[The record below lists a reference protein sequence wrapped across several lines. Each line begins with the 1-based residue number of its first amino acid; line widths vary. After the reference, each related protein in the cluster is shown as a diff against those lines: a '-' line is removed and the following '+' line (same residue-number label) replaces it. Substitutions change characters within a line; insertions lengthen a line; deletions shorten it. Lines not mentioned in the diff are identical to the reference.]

1 LGGFSAPVPRTGTLG
16 GVGGGNEVD
25 SGAIVTLAAICIL
38 ANGIE
43 LVVSIRDVPDL
54 LRSDSTTYYYVAPT
68 VGLAFGVLALVLR
81 RHAFA
86 ASFPLIMSGLS
97 ALSWLAFDALTG
109 T

>member
-1 LGGFSAPVPRTGTLG
+1 MANPGPDTIGR
-16 GVGGGNEVD
+16 VGGGNEID
-25 SGAIVTLAAICIL
+25 SGGIVTLAAVCIL

-54 LRSDSTTYYYVAPT
+54 LRSDDGTYYYVAPS

-86 ASFPLIMSGLS
+86 ASFPLIISGLS

-109 T
+109 S